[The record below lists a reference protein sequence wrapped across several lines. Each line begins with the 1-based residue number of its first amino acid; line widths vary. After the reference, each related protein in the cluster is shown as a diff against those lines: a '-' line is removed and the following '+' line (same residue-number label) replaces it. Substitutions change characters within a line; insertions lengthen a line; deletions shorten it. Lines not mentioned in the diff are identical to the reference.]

1 MAETHM
7 SAARSSSRRS
17 APARDDGTNSDGS
30 DAQFGHQDQSD
41 LLGKYAGPE
50 WSGERDDHADWAW
63 EAMPHLDSMG
73 LEEVRLGLNRWKMVS
88 SDSKIKKKYH
98 KHLRKLFRSVLR
110 MISKRTTAGKSLRLM
125 LRAEFGE
132 ERDGYLLLEYLSNYA
147 AEMNPAQIKSLKKEI
162 AGTTFSAG
170 APRGARYRARDYV
183 ADYCPN
189 IYVWGRPQIP
199 MPDVQPRRPPTVHS
213 RWSGRA
219 PRSSRQPLL
228 PR

>member
-1 MAETHM
+1 M

-30 DAQFGHQDQSD
+30 DAQLGHQDQSD

-162 AGTTFSAG
+162 AGTTFSARSTPSEWELVMQELYHKWMRIPVG
-170 APRGARYRARDYV
+170 KRGGSV
-183 ADYCPN
+183 ADLSDLLLDKMPHECRA
-189 IYVWGRPQIP
+189 YVQYVRAFSA
-199 MPDVQPRRPPTVHS
+199 VTVKHV
-213 RWSGRA
+213 
-219 PRSSRQPLL
+219 
-228 PR
+228 